1 MTVHITEMPVPT
13 AEVSRSLD
21 APDIPLTPLPSHW
34 TSLPRA
40 FVHTARRFS
49 KKIAMADS
57 AKASL
62 TYGDLFL
69 RSVALGRALSRIIG
83 NESHVGVFQPPVAP
97 TAVVNVALSLFG
109 KIPVNLNYTASK
121 ELVDS
126 SIDQCGI
133 KHVVSSKRILDRFKF
148 APKGELVLLE
158 DVARSITKA
167 DKIWAA
173 VAAKIVPIPL
183 LGAFLPGLG
192 SENLDSTATVIFT
205 SGSTGD
211 PKGVVLSHRNVLS
224 NVHQIQNHINLLDDE
239 VVLGVLPFFHSFGFT
254 VTIWT
259 VLCLGKKGVYHFN
272 PLDAKIV
279 GELCREH
286 KCTLLLCTPTFMRG
300 YLHRAE
306 PGAFDSVVHLVLG
319 AEKLRPEL
327 AKEIRAKLGIEPL
340 EGYGCTELSPVV
352 SVNVPHDR
360 PTRDGGKVAGNR
372 PGSVGTPLPGTAI
385 KTVDPETNEPLPR
398 GREGMLLVKGPQV
411 MVGYLNKPEATAAVV
426 NDGWYTTGDLGY
438 QDQDG
443 FVWITDRLS
452 RFSKI
457 AGEMVS
463 HLKIENA
470 IMEVTAKGEECV
482 AVSSVADAKRG
493 ERLAV
498 LYTEL
503 GLSPQDVCKRLLEL
517 GLPKLWTPSPEDF
530 IQVEA
535 LPTLGT
541 GKIDLRRLKE
551 TAKDRLE
558 AATS

>member
-1 MTVHITEMPVPT
+1 MTVHITEMPVPST
-13 AEVSRSLD
+13 ELSRDPD
-21 APDIPLTPLPSHW
+21 APDIPLPPLPNHW
-34 TSLPRA
+34 RSLARA
-40 FVHTARRFS
+40 FVHTARRYS
-49 KKIAMADS
+49 KKVAMADS

-69 RSVALGRALSRIIG
+69 RSVALGRALSRIVG
-83 NESHVGVFQPPVAP
+83 PDRHVGVFQPPVAP

-126 SIDQCGI
+126 SIDQCGV
-133 KHVVSSKRILDRFKF
+133 KHVVSSKRILDKFKF
-148 APKGELVLLE
+148 APKGKLVLLE
-158 DVARSITKA
+158 DVAKSITTA

-173 VAAKIVPIPL
+173 AVANLVPISL
-183 LGAFLPGLG
+183 LGAFLPGLKG
-192 SENLDSTATVIFT
+192 DNLDATATIIFT

-211 PKGVVLSHRNVLS
+211 PKGVVLSNRNVLS
-224 NVHQIQNHINLLDDE
+224 NVHQIQNQINLLEDE

-259 VLCLGKKGVYHFN
+259 VLCLGKKAVYHFN

-279 GELCREH
+279 GELCRDH
-286 KCTLLLCTPTFMRG
+286 KCTLLICTPTFMRG
-300 YLHRAE
+300 YLNRAE
-306 PGAFDSVVHLVLG
+306 PGAFGSVVHLVLG

-360 PTRDGGKVAGNR
+360 PTRDGRTISGNR

-385 KTVDPETNEPLPR
+385 KSVDPDTSEPLPR

-411 MVGYLNKPEATAAVV
+411 MVGYLNKPDATAAVV
-426 NDGWYTTGDLGY
+426 KDGWYTTGDLGY
-438 QDQDG
+438 QDHDG
-443 FVWITDRLS
+443 FIWITDRLS

-470 IMEVTAKGEECV
+470 IMEATGKGEESA
-482 AVSSVADAKRG
+482 AVTSVADAKRG
-493 ERLAV
+493 ERLV
-498 LYTEL
+498 VVYTEL
-503 GLSPQDVCKRLLEL
+503 GLSPQEVCKKLLET
-517 GLPKLWTPSPEDF
+517 GLPKLWTPSAEDF

-535 LPTLGT
+535 VPTLGT

-551 TAKDRLE
+551 TARERLE
-558 AATS
+558 TPGT